1 MKSRPTT
8 LRDIILFASF
18 LGLILVSVFLCRR
31 ALVDIHQMTTS
42 IYEDRLV
49 PTALVVN
56 LTSAVYRK
64 RMVLESTPPAEG
76 APTVALQERVKAD
89 NRRVD
94 SLITDYVK
102 TKLTSEEANQL
113 RLFQQQLSDY
123 NKAEAEALTRV
134 STQAADVYSKTLLDT
149 FGQLL
154 NSLNKLATLQLTVGE
169 DVLEQAREKTRF
181 ILILT
186 ALQIGLILLI
196 GSMMLQRSVDE

>member
-31 ALVDIHQMTTS
+31 ALVDIQEMTTS

-64 RMVLESTPPAEG
+64 RMLLEKNPPTEG
-76 APTVALQERVKAD
+76 PAAAALQERVKVD
-89 NRRVD
+89 NQRVD
-94 SLITDYVK
+94 SLITDYTK
-102 TKLTSEEANQL
+102 TKLTTEEAGQL
-113 RLFQQQLSDY
+113 RLFQQQLADY
-123 NKAEAEALTRV
+123 NKAEAGVLNRTP
-134 STQAADVYSKTLLDT
+134 TQTADVYSQTLLDT
-149 FGQLL
+149 FGQML

-169 DVLEQAREKTRF
+169 DVLEQARQKTRY

-196 GSMMLQRSVDE
+196 GSLMLQRSVDE